1 MTRNHPDRSGQ
12 FMLNNRWLGK
22 LMLKLMLSFSSFARN
37 CPEWAWPL
45 TVTPWRNLRRHLTLK
60 TCTGTIRYDSSKILT
75 FEDIW
80 LPICAQRK
88 FQSFFSC
95 FFSSLRLYGLAD
107 CWSFLI
113 FLLRFP
119 WSFPSTPGTY
129 SASCCLECPVDPLS
143 FSRPRFFRPNRMF
156 YFWGVLPP
164 AFFILFLK
172 MWHFLPRA

>member
-95 FFSSLRLYGLAD
+95 FFFLSEIVWPGRLLEFLDISSTL
-107 CWSFLI
+107 SVK
-113 FLLRFP
+113 FP
-119 WSFPSTPGTY
+119 LHTWHF
-129 SASCCLECPVDPLS
+129 ASCCLECPVDPLS

>member
-95 FFSSLRLYGLAD
+95 FFFPLWDCMAWPIAGVSWYFFYAFREVSPPHLALTLPVAA
-107 CWSFLI
+107 WSV
-113 FLLRFP
+113 
-119 WSFPSTPGTY
+119 PSTPFP
-129 SASCCLECPVDPLS
+129 SPDLVFSVQIEC
-143 FSRPRFFRPNRMF
+143 FIFGGFC
-156 YFWGVLPP
+156 PP
-164 AFFILFLK
+164 
-172 MWHFLPRA
+172 HFLFCF

>member
-75 FEDIW
+75 EDICEK
-80 LPICAQRK
+80 ISVVV
-88 FQSFFSC
+88 FFSFFM
-95 FFSSLRLYGLAD
+95 FFFPLWDCMAWPIAGVSWYFFYAFREVSPPHLALTLPVAA
-107 CWSFLI
+107 WSV
-113 FLLRFP
+113 
-119 WSFPSTPGTY
+119 PSTPFP
-129 SASCCLECPVDPLS
+129 SPDLVFSVQIECFFLGGFCPPHFS
-143 FSRPRFFRPNRMF
+143 FCF
-156 YFWGVLPP
+156 
-164 AFFILFLK
+164 
-172 MWHFLPRA
+172 

>member
-95 FFSSLRLYGLAD
+95 FFFLSEIVWPGRLLEFLDISSTLSVKFPLHTWHLLCQLLPGVSRRPP
-107 CWSFLI
+107 
-113 FLLRFP
+113 FLLPTSF
-119 WSFPSTPGTY
+119 FPS
-129 SASCCLECPVDPLS
+129 
-143 FSRPRFFRPNRMF
+143 
-156 YFWGVLPP
+156 
-164 AFFILFLK
+164 K
-172 MWHFLPRA
+172 